1 MAKKSDPL
9 PEELCRLVLEHIDSV
24 PHMEA
29 LVLIW
34 EDQSHGWTETDIAE
48 RTYQPLEPARAVLR
62 DLQRRQL
69 VVATPEGRYSPSEDP
84 ATREIIAK
92 ITSLYRNNVY
102 RVATLIHSR
111 APRAVREF
119 ARAFDI
125 RGKN

>member
-1 MAKKSDPL
+1 MAKETEPL
-9 PEELCRLVLEHIDSV
+9 PEELARLVLEHIDSV

-29 LVLIW
+29 LVLVW
-34 EDQSHGWTETDIAE
+34 EDQARGWSEAEIAE
-48 RTYQPLEPARAVLR
+48 RIYQPLEQTRTILR
-62 DLQRRQL
+62 DLQRREL
-69 VVATPEGRYSPSEDP
+69 VVTTPEGRYSPSGQP
-84 ATREIIAK
+84 QTRELIAK
-92 ITSLYRNNVY
+92 ITALYRSNVY